1 MRSHLIPVR
10 MATIWSLQI
19 MKAGGA
25 CGVKRPIL
33 HTGGKADWHS
43 HYGLAHPKY
52 WIGKKK
58 KKSFRIVTRC
68 YGKTWVNFLANPTVW
83 QFLKKL
89 KTELPCDPAIPLQGI
104 YPDKTVIW
112 KDICPPMFTA
122 LFKTAKTW
130 KQAKCLTD
138 ERIKKMRKHTQ

>member
-1 MRSHLIPVR
+1 
-10 MATIWSLQI
+10 

-58 KKSFRIVTRC
+58 KKIIQDCHEMLRENLS
-68 YGKTWVNFLANPTVW
+68 
-83 QFLKKL
+83 
-89 KTELPCDPAIPLQGI
+89 ELFGQPNSMAIPQ
-104 YPDKTVIW
+104 KTKNRVA
-112 KDICPPMFTA
+112 M
-122 LFKTAKTW
+122 
-130 KQAKCLTD
+130 
-138 ERIKKMRKHTQ
+138 